1 MMLMVIISTVSCINN
16 NRKDNKAN
24 EPKETGKWEFEKNT
38 DEFGDVTNN
47 YYIRVI
53 GEGQFS
59 NSATTNSDMSALL
72 YYNQGQII
80 FRFVEYN
87 LYVVKGEEDFYMRIK
102 DSSGEIHEIRCYNT
116 KNGNIHPCDL
126 TEMMTI
132 LNKGGIMSVSTKMGK
147 YSESTYIF
155 KIDVSG
161 FDKAKELLLNGQ
173 VPVGTDT

>member
-1 MMLMVIISTVSCINN
+1 
-16 NRKDNKAN
+16 
-24 EPKETGKWEFEKNT
+24 
-38 DEFGDVTNN
+38 
-47 YYIRVI
+47 
-53 GEGQFS
+53 
-59 NSATTNSDMSALL
+59 MSALL